1 MSLDDG
7 TLEWVKNRIDDMID
21 VYKRDVENKERKG
34 ENDVC
39 GKSNIVTLNI
49 LKFKL
54 GLD

>member
-1 MSLDDG
+1 MSFEDL
-7 TLEWVKNRIDDMID
+7 VKNTIDDMIEG
-21 VYKRDVENKERKG
+21 YKRQVDNAEG
-34 ENDVC
+34 NDVC

>member
-1 MSLDDG
+1 MSFNK
-7 TLEWVKNRIDDMID
+7 EYVKNVIDDMIG
-21 VYKRDVENKERKG
+21 VYKRDVEKKSLKG

>member
-1 MSLDDG
+1 MSFEDM
-7 TLEWVKNRIDDMID
+7 VKQTIDEMID
-21 VYKRDVENKERKG
+21 VYKRDVENKEKKG